1 MQNRDEVRQQMFV
14 HIEQWKQSN
23 LTQKLYCEQHNI
35 AYQAFHYWY
44 KRYKNNSPVNLP
56 ASFVP
61 LQVQQQ
67 NVQPHVELL
76 LSDGRRIVFHQPV
89 SSEFLKALIN

>member
-1 MQNRDEVRQQMFV
+1 MQNRDEVRQQMFT

-23 LTQKLYCEQHNI
+23 LTQKLYCEQHTI

-44 KRYKNNSPVNLP
+44 KRYRNNNPTKSSAP
-56 ASFVP
+56 FVQ
-61 LQVQQQ
+61 LQVQPQ
-67 NVQPHVELL
+67 NMQPHVEIL
-76 LSDGRRIVFHQPV
+76 LSDGKRILFHQPV